1 MDAHL
6 GLDQVEE
13 RLSGAYAEAILPDW
27 DAEALDAAEADR
39 LVSAFEAVRLTAAG
53 RRTAPM
59 SWLPASG
66 QRVATALDSALGQ
79 AQEDDDW
86 PSIRRLREAIVDLQ
100 AFLPD
105 AEAGAA
111 EAAVRQREETLPAGD
126 PGSTALGRVRWS
138 QAVVISMLRDD
149 ERVIG
154 AHNAL
159 ADIDIVIGQAQRSLE
174 AVDRYKEA
182 QMSGIAA
189 LAYWPAG
196 LLGGLILGT
205 LIAGLSVVAVTSVVL
220 LGAAGWALALGPGFG
235 WAVGSISSRI
245 DRRAMRSD
253 RLPVVRVGRWAST
266 GVWLIL
272 FLGIPPAVG
281 LVITIGC
288 HQLGLP

>member
-1 MDAHL
+1 MDAHPGPGQVDEL
-6 GLDQVEE
+6 LD
-13 RLSGAYAEAILPDW
+13 GAYAKAILPDR
-27 DAEALDAAEADR
+27 DAEGLDPAEAER
-39 LVSAFEAVRLTAAG
+39 LVSAFEAVRRSAAG
-53 RRTAPM
+53 RHAAPA
-59 SWLPASG
+59 SWLPAPG
-66 QRVATALDSALGQ
+66 KRVATALDISLDRAN
-79 AQEDDDW
+79 DDEEW
-86 PSIRRLREAIVDLQ
+86 PAIRGLREAILDLQ

-105 AEAGAA
+105 DEAAAA
-111 EAAVRQREETLPAGD
+111 EAAVRRPE
-126 PGSTALGRVRWS
+126 ALDRVRWS
-138 QAVVISMLRDD
+138 QAVVISMLRND

-189 LAYWPAG
+189 LVYWPAG

-220 LGAAGWALALGPGFG
+220 LAVAAWILALGPGFG

-245 DRRAMRSD
+245 DRLAMRSD
-253 RLPVVRVGRWAST
+253 SLAVVRVGRWAST

-272 FLGIPPAVG
+272 FLGIPPAMGLAITVG
-281 LVITIGC
+281 C
-288 HQLGLP
+288 RWLGLP